1 MTTVVDLIRH
11 GEPIGGHIYRGRL
24 DHPLTETGWQQMR
37 TAVADDAPWQNIITS
52 PLSRCADFAH
62 ELAQQLTIPVK
73 EQADFMEIAFGLWE
87 GKSAQQ
93 LEDENKA
100 EFYAFYDD
108 PINNTPPQAESL
120 LSFEQRVLSAWNSL
134 LKDYQDK
141 HILLVG
147 HAGVMRII
155 ISHILQMP
163 LDAMYRI
170 NIPNAG
176 ISRIS
181 ISGQGARAYPQLLFH
196 AGTL

>member
-11 GEPIGGHIYRGRL
+11 GEPIGGHIYRGHL

-37 TAVADDAPWQNIITS
+37 TAVGEYAQWQNIVTS
-52 PLSRCADFAH
+52 PLCRCADFAY
-62 ELAQQLTIPVK
+62 ELGRQLTIPVK
-73 EQADFMEIAFGLWE
+73 EQAGFMEIGFGNWE

-93 LEDENKA
+93 LEDEHKT

-108 PINNTPPQAESL
+108 PVNNAPPDAESL
-120 LSFEQRVLSAWNSL
+120 VDFERRVLSAWNSL
-134 LKDYQDK
+134 LEDYQDK
-141 HILLVG
+141 HVLVVG
-147 HAGVMRII
+147 HAGMMRMII
-155 ISHILQMP
+155 RHVLDMP